1 MGYVQPAERTA
12 GGAPS
17 DKALSY
23 ARDIARNKG
32 IELPE
37 EVTASAGD
45 CRIWLDSQLK
55 KETGESGKKSTK
67 KTTSGAGNGGHRK
80 NGSRKPVRRS

>member
-37 EVTASAGD
+37 EVKLSAGA
-45 CRIWLDSQLK
+45 CRTWLDAQLK
-55 KETGESGKKSTK
+55 IATGKGSKKSAK
-67 KTTSGAGNGGHRK
+67 KPAS
-80 NGSRKPVRRS
+80 